1 MSPEVPEVP
10 NNLGGLAIF
19 SFVSAEPSLQLRLS
33 FPELQQRLREAVAS
47 SALLRGGMLLD
58 SRERG
63 GKFCSTDPLLFTHNF
78 DICACSFISH
88 GAFY

>member
-1 MSPEVPEVP
+1 MFQQPSHVNFGSMSPEVP

-63 GKFCSTDPLLFTHNF
+63 GKFLF
-78 DICACSFISH
+78 ASF
-88 GAFY
+88 Y

>member
-1 MSPEVPEVP
+1 MSPEVP

-19 SFVSAEPSLQLRLS
+19 SFVSAESSLQVSLS
-33 FPELQQRLREAVAS
+33 FPELQQRLREAVAN

-63 GKFCSTDPLLFTHNF
+63 GEQLFYFAISFAHAHVIKISALPYGPLH
-78 DICACSFISH
+78 
-88 GAFY
+88 